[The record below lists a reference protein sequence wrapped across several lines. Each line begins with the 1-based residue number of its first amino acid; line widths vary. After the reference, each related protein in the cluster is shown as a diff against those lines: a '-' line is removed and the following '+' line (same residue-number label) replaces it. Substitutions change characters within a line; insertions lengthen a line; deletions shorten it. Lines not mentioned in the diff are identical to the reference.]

1 MGKTVMRKAIFIT
14 AIAGLLLSLSGA
26 SSRANAISMPQLLT
40 GILNKMEKAHQ
51 EMKSLRADLIQQ
63 TTNNQIGI
71 TDTEHG
77 AFIYKPAADKGKGRL
92 RIDYTRPSK
101 DIFSLI
107 GQNVVFYQPRVNQV
121 IKTTLAKAAKG
132 KVSGYAKL
140 VGLDGSLKSQTSNY
154 NIEMIKLDEQLN
166 GLSTAVLRLIP
177 KNGNQIASIDVW
189 VNQQNS
195 LPIQWKIIER
205 NGDFTVVTLNS
216 MEVNANIPDAAFNVN
231 IPSGTKVL
239 DRL

>member
-1 MGKTVMRKAIFIT
+1 MKQVLLIAAILALLFSFSAASQQADAKT
-14 AIAGLLLSLSGA
+14 
-26 SSRANAISMPQLLT
+26 MPQLLT

-51 EMKSLRADLIQQ
+51 EMKSLRADLIKQN
-63 TTNNQIGI
+63 TNNQIGI
-71 TDTEHG
+71 TDTDYG
-77 AFIYKPAADKGKGRL
+77 AFIYKPAVGKNKGKL

-101 DIFSLI
+101 DIVALNGENLI
-107 GQNVVFYQPRVNQV
+107 LYQPRINQAV
-121 IKTTLAKAAKG
+121 KTTLAKAAKG
-132 KVSGYAKL
+132 KVSGYAQL
-140 VGLDGSLKSQTSNY
+140 VGLDGSLKAQTNNY
-154 NIEMIKLDEQLN
+154 NIEVVKLDEQIN
-166 GLSTAVLRLIP
+166 GVSTAVLRLIP
-177 KNGNQIASIDVW
+177 KNGNQIASIDIW

-216 MEVNANIPDAAFNVN
+216 MEVNANIPDSAFNVN